1 MDIDKIEKR
10 RAYMR
15 EYNRKKRESKLLSLK
30 PIKENDNEDEEEIT
44 TIQPTKPTPLIIPTT
59 NEVRKEDSSSPIT
72 IILQKEKVK
81 YFIIKPDFT
90 LLLKNHKNHR
100 RLMKELLI
108 KTTFLDWAK
117 KNDIVIEEFNK
128 KAEVYNYY
136 HDKIKFYEDLFIVLE
151 REITLPFM
159 YWVDKFELVMNEYR
173 ENQL

>member
-44 TIQPTKPTPLIIPTT
+44 TIQPTQPTPLIIPTI
-59 NEVRKEDSSSPIT
+59 NEVHKSSPIT

-81 YFIIKPDFT
+81 HFIIKPDFT

-136 HDKIKFYEDLFIVLE
+136 HDKLKFYEDLFIVLE

-159 YWVDKFELVMNEYR
+159 YWVDKFELVMAEYR